1 MQPALAPA
9 PHPSMQNSAQ
19 DHADQVLREQLIAA
33 QQHLQPQSQES
44 RSQPGATADQSSN
57 IDPAIS
63 GTTMLSTTNAQ
74 PTAPMGQIPAQV
86 IPAVQQPA
94 PAQAPPQEQPRKTTG
109 KRELSTSKRAA
120 QNRAAQ
126 RAFRQ
131 RKENYIRT
139 LEEKVKQLDALT
151 ESYKQMQNENY
162 QLREYII
169 SLQSRLIDSHN
180 DVPEAPSNIDLTQP
194 RPEPPFVSSSNANE
208 NSNNTNTANN
218 QNTSTAGA
226 SGSAPTPVAPSQQ
239 NQPSAP
245 PASTSAEGDLSQLN
259 RIAVAGLGMRK
270 HQQATNDN
278 TSMPSKRV
286 KTDPVGEA
294 SSDVAQG
301 LPTIS

>member
-1 MQPALAPA
+1 
-9 PHPSMQNSAQ
+9 
-19 DHADQVLREQLIAA
+19 
-33 QQHLQPQSQES
+33 
-44 RSQPGATADQSSN
+44 
-57 IDPAIS
+57 
-63 GTTMLSTTNAQ
+63 
-74 PTAPMGQIPAQV
+74 
-86 IPAVQQPA
+86 
-94 PAQAPPQEQPRKTTG
+94 
-109 KRELSTSKRAA
+109 
-120 QNRAAQ
+120 
-126 RAFRQ
+126 
-131 RKENYIRT
+131 
-139 LEEKVKQLDALT
+139 
-151 ESYKQMQNENY
+151 MQNENY

-180 DVPEAPSNIDLTQP
+180 DVPDAPSNIDLTQP